1 MFIIAQ
7 NILDKLTLVRQEVG
21 KGPMAKTINAQLPST
36 KRQLEVYLDSKEM
49 ITFYSYM
56 SQTFWGM
63 GA

>member
-1 MFIIAQ
+1 MFIIAK
-7 NILDKLTLVRQEVG
+7 NILDKLTLVGQEVG
-21 KGPMAKTINAQLPST
+21 ERPTAKSINAQLPCT

-56 SQTFWGM
+56 